1 LDPVDRFRRS
11 VAALAGLSLA
21 LVVLGGVVRTTGA
34 GDACPDWPL
43 CHGRWIPPLEPL
55 VLLEWSHRLVA
66 AAVGLWTAVTVAW
79 VHRLGPTGQELRGFA
94 WAALAL
100 VVVQALVGGATVL
113 SGLAGWLV
121 VLHLGTA
128 LLFLASLVVLWQ
140 RAAGYRSSAA
150 DPATHRFRGAVLS
163 ALLALYVL
171 VLVGGYVGA
180 SGAGLVCPD
189 WPLCRG
195 RVLPPA
201 EPGVLLHFA
210 HRLWAVLVA
219 VLLGSLVAQAR
230 RDRPDL
236 RRLAHWAAVLYG
248 VQIFVGWLNLL
259 SGLHFL
265 VVSIH
270 LGLAALLW
278 VLLVMLLARA
288 SSEPV
293 GEARLTQ
300 GAPRPAWQVAVS
312 DYVALTKPRI
322 VVLLLLTAAATLVVA
337 ERDRPSV
344 VVVLAT
350 LLGGAMVAG
359 AANALNC
366 VLDRD
371 VDAVMVRTRDRRPV
385 AAGRIPPGRAVAFAA
400 VLGAVGFWVLWRGAN
415 LLAAALTVAG
425 LAFYVAVYTAWLK
438 RTTPQNIVIGG
449 AAGAVP
455 PLAAWAA
462 ATGRLELPAL
472 LLFAVVFLWTPPHF
486 WALSMN
492 LKDDYA
498 AARIPM
504 LPVVRGEEETA
515 RQVFWYT
522 VATVLSTLL
531 VAPAAGLGWLY
542 GASAVVLGVEFV
554 RRAWHLWR
562 GSGQTAWA
570 VYRYSLAYLAL
581 LFGAMVADRF
591 VVGV

>member
-1 LDPVDRFRRS
+1 M
-11 VAALAGLSLA
+11 
-21 LVVLGGVVRTTGA
+21 T
-34 GDACPDWPL
+34 
-43 CHGRWIPPLEPL
+43 
-55 VLLEWSHRLVA
+55 
-66 AAVGLWTAVTVAW
+66 
-79 VHRLGPTGQELRGFA
+79 
-94 WAALAL
+94 
-100 VVVQALVGGATVL
+100 
-113 SGLAGWLV
+113 
-121 VLHLGTA
+121 
-128 LLFLASLVVLWQ
+128 
-140 RAAGYRSSAA
+140 
-150 DPATHRFRGAVLS
+150 
-163 ALLALYVL
+163 
-171 VLVGGYVGA
+171 
-180 SGAGLVCPD
+180 
-189 WPLCRG
+189 
-195 RVLPPA
+195 
-201 EPGVLLHFA
+201 
-210 HRLWAVLVA
+210 
-219 VLLGSLVAQAR
+219 
-230 RDRPDL
+230 
-236 RRLAHWAAVLYG
+236 
-248 VQIFVGWLNLL
+248 
-259 SGLHFL
+259 
-265 VVSIH
+265 
-270 LGLAALLW
+270 
-278 VLLVMLLARA
+278 
-288 SSEPV
+288 
-293 GEARLTQ
+293 
-300 GAPRPAWQVAVS
+300 
-312 DYVALTKPRI
+312 
-322 VVLLLLTAAATLVVA
+322 
-337 ERDRPSV
+337 
-344 VVVLAT
+344 
-350 LLGGAMVAG
+350 
-359 AANALNC
+359 
-366 VLDRD
+366 
-371 VDAVMVRTRDRRPV
+371 
-385 AAGRIPPGRAVAFAA
+385 FAA